1 MITHVVL
8 FKLKDRSPETIAKMV
23 KMLKGLSG
31 KVPQV
36 KAIEVGTDV
45 LRSERSYDISL
56 TVKLDSQK
64 DLELYQIH
72 PEHVRVAQHIATIR
86 EAVAVVDY
94 ES

>member
-8 FKLKDRSPETIAKMV
+8 FKLKDRSPETVAKTV
-23 KMLKGLSG
+23 KMLKSLSG
-31 KVPQV
+31 KVPHV

-56 TVKLDSQK
+56 TVKLDSLK

-72 PEHVRVAQHIATIR
+72 PEHVKVAQYIATIR

>member
-64 DLELYQIH
+64 DLELYQD
-72 PEHVRVAQHIATIR
+72 RKS
-86 EAVAVVDY
+86 VV
-94 ES
+94 